1 MAQLIGAFQRSLD
14 LILPPL
20 TLDGGAPAQGLGLS
34 PAAFSRITFL
44 EAPVCDGCGAPFELD
59 FGLGARCTSCVTRPR
74 PFTRA
79 RAACIYDEASR
90 DLVLKLKH
98 GDRPDLGTL
107 FAGWLQRA
115 GAELLADAD
124 ALVPVPLHPR
134 RLLARRYNQAAE
146 IARPLAR
153 RTGIAYLPDSL
164 VRIRAS
170 NGQGGRSAVGRVANV
185 AGAFAVDPARRP
197 TVAGRQILLIDDVF
211 TTGATVQACAE
222 ALRAAGAAGVDVL
235 TVARVREAVPLSI

>member
-1 MAQLIGAFQRSLD
+1 MAQFIGAIQRSLD

-20 TLDGGAPAQGLGLS
+20 TLDDGAPAQGRGLS

-44 EAPVCDGCGAPFELD
+44 EAPVCDGCGAPFEVD
-59 FGLGARCTSCVTRPR
+59 FGLGARCMTCVARPR
-74 PFTRA
+74 AFSRA
-79 RAACIYDEASR
+79 RAACIYDDESR

-98 GDRPDLGTL
+98 GDRPDLGGL
-107 FAGWLQRA
+107 FAGWLRRA

-153 RTGIAYLPDSL
+153 RSGVAYLPDSL
-164 VRIRAS
+164 TRVRAS
-170 NGQGGRSAVGRVANV
+170 TGQGGRSAAGRVSNV
-185 AGAFAVDPARRP
+185 AGAFAVDPARRA
-197 TVAGRQILLIDDVF
+197 TVAGRRILLIDDVF
-211 TTGATVQACAE
+211 TTGATVEACAE
-222 ALRAAGAAGVDVL
+222 ALQGAGAARVDVL

>member
-1 MAQLIGAFQRSLD
+1 MAQLIGAFQRGLD

-20 TLDGGAPAQGLGLS
+20 TLDGGLPSQGPGLS

-44 EAPVCDGCGAPFELD
+44 ETPVCDGCGAPFELD
-59 FGLGARCTSCVTRPR
+59 FGLGARCMACVARPR
-74 PFTRA
+74 AFSRA

-98 GDRPDLGTL
+98 GDRPDLGSL

-153 RTGIAYLPDSL
+153 RAGVAYLPDSL
-164 VRIRAS
+164 TRLRSSA
-170 NGQGGRSAVGRVANV
+170 GQGGRSASGRAANV
-185 AGAFAVDPARRP
+185 AGAFAVDPARRA
-197 TVAGRQILLIDDVF
+197 TVAGRRMLLIDDVF
-211 TTGATVQACAE
+211 TTGATVEACAA
-222 ALRAAGAAGVDVL
+222 ALRTAGAAQVDVL

>member
-1 MAQLIGAFQRSLD
+1 MAQLIGAFHRSLD

-20 TLDGGAPAQGLGLS
+20 TLDGGAPAQGAGLS
-34 PAAFSRITFL
+34 PEAFTRISFL

-59 FGLGARCTSCVTRPR
+59 CGLGARCTTCVARPR
-74 PFTRA
+74 AFARA
-79 RAACIYDEASR
+79 RAACLYDEGSR

-98 GDRPDLGTL
+98 GDRPDLGGL
-107 FAGWLQRA
+107 FAGWMRRA

-153 RTGIAYLPDSL
+153 RCGLAYLPDSL
-164 VRIRAS
+164 RRVRAS
-170 NGQGGRSAVGRVANV
+170 TGQGGLSASGRHANV
-185 AGAFAVDPARRP
+185 AGAFAVDPTRRAS
-197 TVAGRQILLIDDVF
+197 VAGRRLVLIDDVL
-211 TTGATVQACAE
+211 TTGATAEAGAE
-222 ALRAAGAAGVDVL
+222 ALCAAGATAVDVL